1 MKLSVGLAAALTG
14 VATAL
19 SSDQPADVYLLQSKQ
34 PSSSDIPSLPRQIA
48 RLILLQRLSPE
59 GQHASWDLPEFISNE
74 KAVSYLNEFGK
85 APQALFSNAAST
97 NPSQLVV
104 MLEGMT
110 ADNAKTL
117 QKSFATSG
125 PTFRVGD
132 APSIT
137 ANDMLLANDL
147 PSVGVTAKNC
157 AFDKAINPFAEQC
170 WSGKS
175 SVVRYDTMKVSI
187 ISSQRSCILRKET
200 DPYSPQDSSILVSLT
215 ENATLLKQLAA
226 NGEME
231 TVIIAM
237 PESSRN
243 SKLRHWSSK
252 PEELRRRQAEEV
264 MTMTETDDH
273 DQPAPTT
280 PVQSTAPFVGNA
292 ERGTIPSCFG
302 SQDACVKAT
311 GNCSGHGEC
320 LNKYAKADGQSAGK
334 ECFSCMC
341 LGTKNETTGSVT
353 HWGGRTCSKIDV
365 SVPFWLF
372 VGFGIAMVGTLTFAI
387 GLLFS
392 VGEEKLPGVIG
403 AGVSKTK

>member
-1 MKLSVGLAAALTG
+1 MKLSVGLATALAG

-34 PSSSDIPSLPRQIA
+34 PSNSDIPSLPRQIA

-59 GQHASWDLPEFISNE
+59 GQHASWDLPESISNE
-74 KAVSYLNEFGK
+74 KAVTYLNEFGK
-85 APQALFSNAAST
+85 APHGLFSNADST

-104 MLEGMT
+104 VLEGIT
-110 ADNAKTL
+110 SDDAKSL
-117 QKSFATSG
+117 QTSLAGSG
-125 PTFRVGD
+125 PSFRITD
-132 APSIT
+132 APSTT
-137 ANDMLLANDL
+137 ANDLLLANDF
-147 PSVGVTAKNC
+147 PSVGVTTKNC
-157 AFDKAINPFAEQC
+157 AFDKAINPFAEHC

-175 SVVRYDTMKVSI
+175 SV
-187 ISSQRSCILRKET
+187 
-200 DPYSPQDSSILVSLT
+200 DSSILVSLS
-215 ENATLLKQLAA
+215 ENASLLKQLAA

-231 TVIIAM
+231 TVVIAM

-243 SKLRHWSSK
+243 SQVRHWSSK
-252 PEELRRRQAEEV
+252 PEELRRRQVEEV
-264 MTMTETDDH
+264 MTETDDH

-280 PVQSTAPFVGNA
+280 PAQSTAPFVGNI
-292 ERGTIPSCFG
+292 ERGTIRSCYD

-311 GNCSGHGEC
+311 GNCSGHGKC
-320 LNKYAKADGQSAGK
+320 FNKYATPDGKGQSS
-334 ECFSCMC
+334 CFACQC
-341 LGTKNETTGSVT
+341 LGTESKSGSIT
-353 HWGGRTCSKIDV
+353 HWGGRACSKVDV

-372 VGFGIAMVGTLTFAI
+372 VGFGIAMVGILTSAI

>member
-19 SSDQPADVYLLQSKQ
+19 SIQPADVYLLQSKQ

-59 GQHASWDLPEFISNE
+59 GQHASWDLPDSISNE
-74 KAVSYLNEFGK
+74 KAVTYLNEFGK

-104 MLEGMT
+104 MLEGIT
-110 ADNAKTL
+110 AVDAKTL
-117 QKSFATSG
+117 QKSLAASG

-175 SVVRYDTMKVSI
+175 SVVRYDTKKVI
-187 ISSQRSCILRKET
+187 IDSLAYVARFTEINAFLS
-200 DPYSPQDSSILVSLT
+200 QDSSILAALT
-215 ENATLLKQLAA
+215 ENATLLKQLAT

-243 SKLRHWSSK
+243 SNLRHWSSK
-252 PEELRRRQAEEV
+252 PEELRRRQVEEV

-280 PVQSTAPFVGNA
+280 PIQSPAPFVGNA
-292 ERGTIPSCFG
+292 ERGALPSCFG

-320 LNKYAKADGQSAGK
+320 LNKYARADGQAAGT
-334 ECFSCMC
+334 CFSCLC
-341 LGTKNETTGSVT
+341 LGTKNSTTGSVT
-353 HWGGRTCSKIDV
+353 HWGGKTCSKVDV

>member
-1 MKLSVGLAAALTG
+1 MKLSVGLATALAG

-34 PSSSDIPSLPRQIA
+34 PSKSDIPSLPRQIA

-59 GQHASWDLPEFISNE
+59 GQHASWDLSESISNE
-74 KAVSYLNEFGK
+74 KAVTYLNEFGK
-85 APQALFSNAAST
+85 APQGLFSNAAST

-104 MLEGMT
+104 MLEGIT
-110 ADNAKTL
+110 SDDAKSL
-117 QKSFATSG
+117 QKSLAGSG
-125 PTFRVGD
+125 PSFRVED
-132 APSIT
+132 APST
-137 ANDMLLANDL
+137 SANDL
-147 PSVGVTAKNC
+147 LLAKDFPSVGVTAKNC
-157 AFDKAINPFAEQC
+157 AFDKAINPFAEHC

-175 SVVRYDTMKVSI
+175 SVVRYDVKKV
-187 ISSQRSCILRKET
+187 SCILT
-200 DPYSPQDSSILVSLT
+200 FVLPQDSSILASLS
-215 ENATLLKQLAA
+215 ENASLLRQLAA

-231 TVIIAM
+231 TVVIAM

-243 SKLRHWSSK
+243 SQVRHWSSK
-252 PEELRRRQAEEV
+252 PEELRRRQVEEV
-264 MTMTETDDH
+264 MTETDDH

-280 PVQSTAPFVGNA
+280 PVQSSAPFVGNI
-292 ERGTIPSCFG
+292 ERGTIRSCYD

-320 LNKYAKADGQSAGK
+320 FNKYATPDGKDQGA
-334 ECFSCMC
+334 CFACQC
-341 LGTKNETTGSVT
+341 LGTKSKSGSVT
-353 HWGGRTCSKIDV
+353 HWGGRACNKVDV

-372 VGFGIAMVGTLTFAI
+372 VGFGIAMVGILTSAI

>member
-34 PSSSDIPSLPRQIA
+34 SSSSDIPSLPRQIA

-59 GQHASWDLPEFISNE
+59 GQHASWDLPESISNE

-104 MLEGMT
+104 MLEGIT
-110 ADNAKTL
+110 ADDAKTL
-117 QKSFATSG
+117 QKSLATSG
-125 PTFRVGD
+125 PSFRVGD

-157 AFDKAINPFAEQC
+157 AFDKAINPFAQQC

-175 SVVRYDTMKVSI
+175 SVVRYDTK
-187 ISSQRSCILRKET
+187 K
-200 DPYSPQDSSILVSLT
+200 DSSILVSLT

-231 TVIIAM
+231 TIIIAM

-273 DQPAPTT
+273 DPPAPTT

-353 HWGGRTCSKIDV
+353 HWGGRACSKIDV